1 MTNSDIVVVELLS
14 SLFLHRHTRSVL
26 LERTKRGE
34 PTLKW
39 THGSES
45 N

>member
-1 MTNSDIVVVELLS
+1 MTNSDIAVIELLA
-14 SLFLHRHTRSVL
+14 SLFLLIKQGKEVNPSV
-26 LERTKRGE
+26 
-34 PTLKW
+34 KW